1 MKLKD
6 EYGIPVKIRACDTM
20 GYGVNFPGAVI
31 PRSVPGIIYGLKEGI
46 KIFDVFIDGAKDG
59 MNIVLAL
66 FPTLIGLFVAIGALR
81 SSGLIDGLIN
91 ILSPIFNFLNIPK
104 AILPLALLRPISR

>member
-1 MKLKD
+1 MNFINFFSNSI
-6 EYGIPVKIRACDTM
+6 IPI
-20 GYGVNFPGAVI
+20 
-31 PRSVPGIIYGLKEGI
+31 IIYGLKEGI

>member
-1 MKLKD
+1 MNFINFFSNSI
-6 EYGIPVKIRACDTM
+6 IPIII
-20 GYGVNFPGAVI
+20 FLI
-31 PRSVPGIIYGLKEGI
+31 IIYGLKEGI

-66 FPTLIGLFVAIGALR
+66 FPTLIGLFMAIGALR

>member
-1 MKLKD
+1 MNFINFFSNSI
-6 EYGIPVKIRACDTM
+6 IPIII
-20 GYGVNFPGAVI
+20 FLI
-31 PRSVPGIIYGLKEGI
+31 IIYGLKEEI
-46 KIFDVFIDGAKDG
+46 KIFDVFVDGAKDG

-91 ILSPIFNFLNIPK
+91 ILSPIFNFMNIPK
-104 AILPLALLRPISR
+104 EILPLVLLRPISRQCINCDWYRYYDSVWS

>member
-1 MKLKD
+1 MNFINFFSNSI
-6 EYGIPVKIRACDTM
+6 IPIII
-20 GYGVNFPGAVI
+20 FLI
-31 PRSVPGIIYGLKEGI
+31 IIYGLKEGI

-91 ILSPIFNFLNIPK
+91 ILSPIFNFLNIPE